1 VFNPRQTIVRKVSA
15 DKPEP
20 AIIAE
25 AAKILRAG
33 GLVAFPTETVYGLG
47 ANALDATAVASIFAA
62 KGRPANNPIIVHVAD
77 TNIARSLV
85 TSWPDRAASLAE
97 RFWPGP
103 LTLVLPKSP
112 EVPDIVTAG
121 AATVALRIPAHPV
134 ALALLKAAAIPTAA
148 PSANRSSRI
157 SPTTANHVRRGL
169 EGHIDFILDAGPT
182 PGGLESTV
190 VDLTTDPPR
199 LLRPGLIT
207 KRQLESI
214 IGQLQLVAPLPPDA
228 SLPSPGMLNRHYAP
242 RARMLFAADS
252 VENQIDQL
260 HRSGHRVGWLRMAA
274 QVDKE
279 TPPADAR
286 VGLIEMPLD
295 AAAYAARLY
304 AALHELDD
312 AGVDYIVV
320 DRPPEG
326 DAWLAIHDRLRRAA
340 HPQQS
345 ATL

>member
-15 DKPEP
+15 EKPEP

-33 GLVAFPTETVYGLG
+33 GLGAFPTETVYGLG

-77 TNIARSLV
+77 TNNARSLV

-103 LTLVLPKSP
+103 MTLVLPKSP

-157 SPTTANHVRRGL
+157 SPTTANHVLGGL
-169 EGHIDFILDAGPT
+169 DGRIDFILDAGPT
-182 PGGLESTV
+182 LGGLESTV

-207 KRQLESI
+207 KRQLESV
-214 IGQLQLVAPLPPDA
+214 IGQFQLVTPLPPDA
-228 SLPSPGMLNRHYAP
+228 SQPSPGMLNRHYAP
-242 RARMLFAADS
+242 RAKLICQSRSAQP
-252 VENQIDQL
+252 QIDRLLDQ
-260 HRSGHRVGWLRMAA
+260 GHRVGWLKLTNANLPIDGRT
-274 QVDKE
+274 QI
-279 TPPADAR
+279 
-286 VGLIEMPLD
+286 IEMPAD
-295 AAAYAARLY
+295 STAYAARLY

-312 AGVDYIVV
+312 AGVDCIVV

-340 HPQQS
+340 H
-345 ATL
+345 LE